1 MKYAQIRATD
11 ISNGEGI
18 GVSLFV
24 QGCKFQCKNCFNSEI
39 WDFNSGYDW
48 TEKIEAEF
56 IKLIDKPYI
65 RRISILGGEP
75 MVRENVE
82 EVYYLTRKIREKY
95 PSKNIWLY
103 TGYTFEEIFSQP
115 STDNLGSEYQFRIG
129 IVKNC
134 DILVDGRYIDALRD
148 PKLHYR
154 GSSNQRLID
163 VQKTLKE
170 RRVVLWET

>member
-1 MKYAQIRATD
+1 MRYAQIRATD
-11 ISNGEGI
+11 VSNGEGI
-18 GVSLFV
+18 GVALFV
-24 QGCKFQCKNCFNSEI
+24 QGCRFQCDNCFNSEA
-39 WDFNSGYDW
+39 WDFNGGYNW
-48 TEKIEAEF
+48 TKKIEMKF
-56 IKLIDKPYI
+56 LKLIDKPYI
-65 RRISILGGEP
+65 SRISVLGGDP

-103 TGYTFEEIFSQP
+103 TGYTLEEIFSQP
-115 STDNLGSEYQFRIG
+115 STDNLGSEYQYRID